1 MADASRW
8 SVTRPS
14 NIRTPDVN
22 IELIIEIILQ
32 NMYHSSSVLLWGFFH
47 VSPFFRYLLLYLL
60 STQCKLDW
68 MQLRHLAPCTFRIT
82 TCKCLPNKTSGIT
95 IGYWVYINSYLQF
108 WSCKRFL
115 LHICCYWLPWRF
127 LLRIVYHAF
136 ESRIKKM
143 INYMY
148 LLWSLEENNKQ
159 NTIYALSII
168 YKKKICQ

>member
-22 IELIIEIILQ
+22 IFWTKHVSLKFCFFLK
-32 NMYHSSSVLLWGFFH
+32 FH
-47 VSPFFRYLLLYLL
+47 VSPFFRYLLQYLW

-68 MQLRHLAPCTFRIT
+68 MQPRHLALRILRIT
-82 TCKCLPNKTSGIT
+82 KCLPNKTSRIK
-95 IGYWVYINSYLQF
+95 IWYWEYINSYLQF
-108 WSCKRFL
+108 WSCKRFP

-127 LLRIVYHAF
+127 LLRILYHAF

-148 LLWSLEENNKQ
+148 LLWSFEKNNKQ

-168 YKKKICQ
+168 NEKSVNRFI